1 MRKVLLTTVA
11 ALALGLGPVY
21 AQAQRPLPEG
31 GGDTGSPQSG
41 PGTGGSGGTVAPG
54 GSGASGP
61 AMKRQPGAGS
71 VQPPSAAGEGVRGEA
86 QERRQGA
93 PRMEG
98 QRTPGA
104 GEQPSRAE
112 RQQRP
117 GSAQGGVQMDE
128 QDRARQGA
136 DIKQRDDTR
145 GAVRERGTTDAPSGS
160 AGTRGSDTDVD
171 TTGSVGTNV
180 EISTEHRRTIRET
193 ITSERVEPVR
203 DVNFTISV
211 GQAIPRTVEL
221 HPLPP
226 RVVEIVPQYREYVY
240 FVLADGRIVIV
251 DPRSYEIVYIVT
263 A

>member
-11 ALALGLGPVY
+11 ALALGIGPVY

-41 PGTGGSGGTVAPG
+41 PGTGGSGGAVAPG
-54 GSGASGP
+54 GSGASDP

-71 VQPPSAAGEGVRGEA
+71 VQPPSAAGEGVRGQA

-98 QRTPGA
+98 QQRTPGA

-117 GSAQGGVQMDE
+117 GAAQGGVKIDE

-136 DIKQRDDTR
+136 DTRQRDETR
-145 GAVRERGTTDAPSGS
+145 GAVRERGTKEAPSGS
-160 AGTRGSDTDVD
+160 AGTRGTTDVE
-171 TTGSVGTNV
+171 TTGSVGANV
-180 EISTEHRRTIRET
+180 EITTEHQRTIRET
-193 ITSERVEPVR
+193 IVSQRVEPVR
-203 DVNFTISV
+203 DVNFTISI
-211 GQAIPRTVEL
+211 GQSIPRTVEL

-251 DPRSYEIVYIVT
+251 DPNSYEIVYVLS

>member
-61 AMKRQPGAGS
+61 AMKRQPGASS

-117 GSAQGGVQMDE
+117 TQGEARPGAAQGGVEMDE

-136 DIKQRDDTR
+136 DIKRRDT
-145 GAVRERGTTDAPSGS
+145 PSS
-160 AGTRGSDTDVD
+160 AGTRGRGETDVD

-251 DPRSYEIVYIVT
+251 DPNSYEIVYIVT